1 MTILQRAQRIAEKYG
16 TTDPQKILTAM
27 RIKVFEVPIHGIRGM
42 YKQLK
47 RNTFVFVDSSLD
59 DHERR
64 FVLGHELGH
73 HLFHR
78 GQNRVFMDRCT
89 LQVTSR
95 PEIEADTFAVC
106 LMAPDPA
113 EIIFDGET
121 TDQLATRLGVST
133 RLAELY
139 QSEIMRSKCTE
150 LKGDIYGMA

>member
-1 MTILQRAQRIAEKYG
+1 MTILQRAQRIAKKYG
-16 TTDPQKILTAM
+16 TTDPQEILTAM
-27 RIKVFEVPIHGIRGM
+27 QIKIFEVPMHGVRGM

-47 RNTFVFVDSSLD
+47 RNTFVFVDSNLD
-59 DHERR
+59 EHERR

-106 LMAPDPA
+106 LMAPDPTA
-113 EIIFDGET
+113 VIYDGESCE
-121 TDQLATRLGVST
+121 QLAARLGVDT
-133 RLAELY
+133 RLAALY
-139 QSEIMRSKCTE
+139 QSEVARSSKRRKST
-150 LKGDIYGMA
+150 

>member
-1 MTILQRAQRIAEKYG
+1 MTILQRAQRSAEQYG

-27 RIKVFEVPIHGIRGM
+27 RIKIFLVPMYGIRGM

-47 RNTFVFVDSSLD
+47 RNTFVFVDSGLND
-59 DHERR
+59 CERR

-95 PEIEADTFAVC
+95 PEIEADTFSVC

-113 EIIFDGET
+113 EVLFDGET
-121 TDQLATRLGVST
+121 TDQLAARLGVNVQI
-133 RLAELY
+133 AELY
-139 QSEIMRSKCTE
+139 YSQVVESSK
-150 LKGDIYGMA
+150 

>member
-1 MTILQRAQRIAEKYG
+1 MTILQRAQRIAEQYG

-27 RIKVFEVPIHGIRGM
+27 RIKIFLVPMYGIRGM

-47 RNTFVFVDSSLD
+47 RNTFVFVDSGLND
-59 DHERR
+59 CERR

-95 PEIEADTFAVC
+95 PEVEADTFSYAC
-106 LMAPDPA
+106 
-113 EIIFDGET
+113 G
-121 TDQLATRLGVST
+121 S
-133 RLAELY
+133 
-139 QSEIMRSKCTE
+139 
-150 LKGDIYGMA
+150 

>member
-1 MTILQRAQRIAEKYG
+1 
-16 TTDPQKILTAM
+16 
-27 RIKVFEVPIHGIRGM
+27 M

-95 PEIEADTFAVC
+95 PETEADTFSVC

-113 EIIFDGET
+113 EVLFDGET
-121 TDQLATRLGVST
+121 TDQLAARLGVNVQI
-133 RLAELY
+133 AELY
-139 QSEIMRSKCTE
+139 YSQVVESSKR
-150 LKGDIYGMA
+150 

>member
-16 TTDPQKILTAM
+16 ITDPQEILTAM
-27 RIKVFEVPIHGIRGM
+27 RIKIFEVPMHGVRGM

-47 RNTFVFVDSSLD
+47 RNTFVFVDSGLND
-59 DHERR
+59 LERR

-95 PEIEADTFAVC
+95 PEVEADTFSVC

-113 EIIFDGET
+113 EVLFDGES
-121 TDQLATRLGVST
+121 TDQLAARLGVST

-139 QSEIMRSKCTE
+139 QSEVLRS
-150 LKGDIYGMA
+150 YRY

>member
-95 PEIEADTFAVC
+95 PEIEAHLC
-106 LMAPDPA
+106 RLPDGA
-113 EIIFDGET
+113 
-121 TDQLATRLGVST
+121 
-133 RLAELY
+133 
-139 QSEIMRSKCTE
+139 RSDR
-150 LKGDIYGMA
+150 GDL

>member
-16 TTDPQKILTAM
+16 TTDPQEILTAM
-27 RIKVFEVPIHGIRGM
+27 RIKIFEVPMHGVRGM

-47 RNTFVFVDSSLD
+47 RNTFVFVDSGLN
-59 DHERR
+59 
-64 FVLGHELGH
+64 

-95 PEIEADTFAVC
+95 PEVEADTFSVC

-113 EIIFDGET
+113 EVLFDGES
-121 TDQLATRLGVST
+121 TDQLAARLGVST

-139 QSEIMRSKCTE
+139 QSEVLRS
-150 LKGDIYGMA
+150 YRY